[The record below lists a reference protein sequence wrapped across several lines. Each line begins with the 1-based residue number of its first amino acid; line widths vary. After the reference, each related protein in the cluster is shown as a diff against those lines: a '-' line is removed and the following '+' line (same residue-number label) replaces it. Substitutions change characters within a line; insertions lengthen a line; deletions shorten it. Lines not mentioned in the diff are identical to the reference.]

1 MRPMYPPYEFTLDS
15 STLSE
20 GMHTLTVEKY
30 FSDQKLDT
38 KDYKITLNSKNSN
51 QLYNYPEVPVL
62 INGSKLISDQPAVI
76 IHDRTMVP
84 MRDIFETLG
93 AEVFWDATNETVT
106 ARKGNTEISLKIN
119 DTKMRKNLEE
129 VELDTPAA
137 LLNDHTM
144 VPLRAVSEAFGATV
158 KWDEQNK
165 IVNIEFI

>member
-1 MRPMYPPYEFTLDS
+1 M
-15 STLSE
+15 
-20 GMHTLTVEKY
+20 
-30 FSDQKLDT
+30 
-38 KDYKITLNSKNSN
+38 
-51 QLYNYPEVPVL
+51 L

-144 VPLRAVSEAFGATV
+144 VPLRAVSEAFGCNSQVGRA
-158 KWDEQNK
+158 KQNCK
-165 IVNIEFI
+165 YRIYLNNTKAAL